1 MTMTN
6 GLARGVFALGLLSLA
21 SAACAAQDAAEQE
34 SSSGSDWRLVWS
46 DEFDGDA
53 IDPARWTLEQ
63 DCWGGGNAE
72 RQCYTAFEQNAR
84 IEDGH
89 LVIEARLGEAQ
100 GPALPAHMR
109 ANATEEERR
118 ATNTQP
124 FTSARLNTR
133 EKGDWT
139 YGRIE
144 VRARLPEGQGTWPAI
159 WMLPTDEYY
168 GGWAAS
174 GEIDILEAVNL
185 GEPCRECR
193 GDVENRI
200 FGTLHYG
207 GEWPQNTYQNRETT
221 LPASAD
227 GEQDFHVF
235 AVEWTEGRIEWFL
248 DGESYGYLTQRRW
261 RSASEAARGR
271 PYAPFDQRFHLI
283 LNLAVGGHLAEGRN
297 VGGVRV
303 EAFPQQFLIDWVRVY
318 DCPQDL
324 ETAQACAN

>member
-6 GLARGVFALGLLSLA
+6 GLARGLVALGLLALS
-21 SAACAAQDAAEQE
+21 SAVVSAQEAPGPAD
-34 SSSGSDWRLVWS
+34 SPWRLVWA
-46 DEFDGDA
+46 DEFDGDS
-53 IDPARWTLEQ
+53 IDPERWNLEQ

-72 RQCYTAFEQNAR
+72 RQCYTAFEENAR
-84 IEDGH
+84 IENGK
-89 LVIEARLGEAQ
+89 LVIEARLGEAR
-100 GPALPAHMR
+100 GPALPAHLR
-109 ANATEEERR
+109 AGASAEERQ
-118 ATNTQP
+118 ATTAQP

-133 EKGDWT
+133 DKGDWR

-144 VRARLPEGQGTWPAI
+144 VRAQLPEGQGSWPAI
-159 WMLPTDEYY
+159 WMLPTDEVY

-174 GEIDILEAVNL
+174 GENDILEAVNL

-193 GDVENRI
+193 GDVENRV

-207 GEWPQNTYQNRETT
+207 GEWPENTYQNRETT
-221 LPASAD
+221 LPPSEN

-235 AVEWTEGRIEWFL
+235 AVEWSEGRIEWFL

-261 RSASEAARGR
+261 RSSSEAARGR
-271 PYAPFDQRFHLI
+271 PFAPFDQRFHLI

-303 EAFPQQFLIDWVRVY
+303 EAFPQQFIVDWVRVY

-324 ETAQACAN
+324 ETAQACVN